1 MDSFAQKTADLPLQR
16 KEDVPSLRKAHQDV
30 MQMSFL
36 PEEIKTRFVAASISD
51 SVGSPQAKELK
62 SFVDNT
68 KMFVPRQDEQYSL
81 IGAAVSYYWNQK
93 TPENRMV
100 AADARP
106 ENTQNTP
113 TSDRADGLLYT
124 QSNDEYCKAGD
135 GDTSQKRRK
144 STHGARE
151 TCHSNVAE
159 ALDHLGPAIPPSWYI
174 RQYKCYDKA
183 CQCDMLVWSPNR
195 DLSSG
200 PAYVLIDDYSKHE
213 DHDPIDWMAWY
224 SYKEGTRRCGGQ
236 WDSDKYPKKPGLP
249 FSVLMAVDD
258 VMRVSPNIGPSQA
271 ATMVSNRFNYHPL
284 FMNVG
289 PTVDILRKQIMSLV
303 RFRKK
308 ANQTSRKSAPTV
320 TRIQYSGDI
329 KEYITLHRINYE
341 RLKEIHWKP
350 IRWREVGWIRT
361 MASILRDS
369 GVLCGLGFYEKLPE
383 RDLIVLDSDEVTEN
397 GRWRYLHESREGVH
411 TTGLGTRGGTVVFSS
426 IALLANAIWCE
437 EMKWEVCANVDGTHG
452 ISNSS
457 YKLITLGVNGFSDS
471 TLSRTFH
478 PLVYIL
484 GEGERETVALH
495 GFLNLKVAL
504 HSLFGIENVCFK
516 GGIVSDATPM
526 FPNSVKTAFPSTPL
540 LSCYPHII
548 RKFKMDGRSGNG
560 LYAAKLKTQKPQWLT
575 DEAEPAVK
583 RLARCKT
590 VKQKEKMWHLTKEQW
605 EIDGEGAMAATFAK
619 TYIDNP
625 DFANWHYTASGKHGC
640 VPCNNP
646 MERHNLAIKGSAN
659 FFGYIETGKTLFQCL
674 TKEFVVLVYQAS
686 TDLSYPSSG
695 LPVVNYEKAFKNDQ
709 FMEFQSLLDPNVD
722 IKEYGGGWLV
732 NELTYLA
739 LPITE
744 EDVEKMEMAL
754 EGKVEEN
761 TCMENENKDIR
772 DVLLSRTA
780 RFHHVRKSVWTGTN
794 PPIEYFHCD
803 CREYYFKR
811 WCFQSAY
818 MQHREKLSLLGNK
831 IPAKKKC
838 NSKSASSHMAVTNA
852 LRAAK
857 ERIRVKK
864 RNKTDQPE
872 TI

>member
-159 ALDHLGPAIPPSWYI
+159 ALDHLGPAIVSVRTRVSSGTRVSFGSTAGIPPSWYI

-289 PTVDILRKQIMSLV
+289 PTVDILRKQIMSL
-303 RFRKK
+303 
-308 ANQTSRKSAPTV
+308 
-320 TRIQYSGDI
+320 
-329 KEYITLHRINYE
+329 
-341 RLKEIHWKP
+341 
-350 IRWREVGWIRT
+350 
-361 MASILRDS
+361 
-369 GVLCGLGFYEKLPE
+369 
-383 RDLIVLDSDEVTEN
+383 
-397 GRWRYLHESREGVH
+397 
-411 TTGLGTRGGTVVFSS
+411 
-426 IALLANAIWCE
+426 
-437 EMKWEVCANVDGTHG
+437 
-452 ISNSS
+452 
-457 YKLITLGVNGFSDS
+457 
-471 TLSRTFH
+471 
-478 PLVYIL
+478 
-484 GEGERETVALH
+484 
-495 GFLNLKVAL
+495 
-504 HSLFGIENVCFK
+504 
-516 GGIVSDATPM
+516 
-526 FPNSVKTAFPSTPL
+526 
-540 LSCYPHII
+540 
-548 RKFKMDGRSGNG
+548 MDGRSGNG

>member
-159 ALDHLGPAIPPSWYI
+159 ALDHLGPAIVSVRTRVSSGTRVSFGSTAGIPPSWYI

-284 FMNVG
+284 F
-289 PTVDILRKQIMSLV
+289 
-303 RFRKK
+303 
-308 ANQTSRKSAPTV
+308 
-320 TRIQYSGDI
+320 
-329 KEYITLHRINYE
+329 
-341 RLKEIHWKP
+341 
-350 IRWREVGWIRT
+350 
-361 MASILRDS
+361 
-369 GVLCGLGFYEKLPE
+369 LPE

-471 TLSRTFH
+471 TL
-478 PLVYIL
+478 
-484 GEGERETVALH
+484 
-495 GFLNLKVAL
+495 LNLKVAL

-516 GGIVSDATPM
+516 GGIVSDATPV

>member
-1 MDSFAQKTADLPLQR
+1 M
-16 KEDVPSLRKAHQDV
+16 
-30 MQMSFL
+30 
-36 PEEIKTRFVAASISD
+36 
-51 SVGSPQAKELK
+51 
-62 SFVDNT
+62 
-68 KMFVPRQDEQYSL
+68 
-81 IGAAVSYYWNQK
+81 
-93 TPENRMV
+93 
-100 AADARP
+100 
-106 ENTQNTP
+106 
-113 TSDRADGLLYT
+113 
-124 QSNDEYCKAGD
+124 
-135 GDTSQKRRK
+135 
-144 STHGARE
+144 
-151 TCHSNVAE
+151 
-159 ALDHLGPAIPPSWYI
+159 
-174 RQYKCYDKA
+174 
-183 CQCDMLVWSPNR
+183 
-195 DLSSG
+195 
-200 PAYVLIDDYSKHE
+200 
-213 DHDPIDWMAWY
+213 
-224 SYKEGTRRCGGQ
+224 
-236 WDSDKYPKKPGLP
+236 
-249 FSVLMAVDD
+249 
-258 VMRVSPNIGPSQA
+258 
-271 ATMVSNRFNYHPL
+271 
-284 FMNVG
+284 
-289 PTVDILRKQIMSLV
+289 
-303 RFRKK
+303 
-308 ANQTSRKSAPTV
+308 
-320 TRIQYSGDI
+320 
-329 KEYITLHRINYE
+329 
-341 RLKEIHWKP
+341 
-350 IRWREVGWIRT
+350 
-361 MASILRDS
+361 
-369 GVLCGLGFYEKLPE
+369 
-383 RDLIVLDSDEVTEN
+383 
-397 GRWRYLHESREGVH
+397 
-411 TTGLGTRGGTVVFSS
+411 
-426 IALLANAIWCE
+426 
-437 EMKWEVCANVDGTHG
+437 
-452 ISNSS
+452 
-457 YKLITLGVNGFSDS
+457 
-471 TLSRTFH
+471 
-478 PLVYIL
+478 
-484 GEGERETVALH
+484 
-495 GFLNLKVAL
+495 
-504 HSLFGIENVCFK
+504 
-516 GGIVSDATPM
+516 
-526 FPNSVKTAFPSTPL
+526 
-540 LSCYPHII
+540 
-548 RKFKMDGRSGNG
+548 
-560 LYAAKLKTQKPQWLT
+560 
-575 DEAEPAVK
+575 K